1 MYIHYCS
8 YVHYFLD
15 GTSNTHTHTTIISH
29 TLIIM
34 LLFKVLRA
42 TRHPK
47 FERLGDDEFRY
58 DYSIVQIKGQ
68 STLPYISL
76 LRDESL
82 MDQTKHPYLRAM
94 GLGWTYV
101 DRPSRANWLHYVD
114 LSWVNNSV
122 CENAF
127 HSHKRID
134 KSQICTFEKGK
145 DSCAYDS
152 GGPLILWA
160 GNTTYNKDWLVGQVS
175 WGIGC
180 ANEHLP
186 GINSRISTVL
196 DWIDD
201 VVCSWSKNPPPDF
214 NCPQSNITT
223 PSAATDTGTD
233 TSTNDTTTKR
243 RFHFNIGGDSNSKT
257 TNNNKND
264 AITLPWLGR
273 ADYLLLPAYI
283 ISILLVWKRRRQ
295 FYQTIK

>member
-1 MYIHYCS
+1 
-8 YVHYFLD
+8 L
-15 GTSNTHTHTTIISH
+15 T
-29 TLIIM
+29 
-34 LLFKVLRA
+34 
-42 TRHPK
+42 
-47 FERLGDDEFRY
+47 
-58 DYSIVQIKGQ
+58 
-68 STLPYISL
+68 YISL

-82 MDQTKHPYLRAM
+82 LDPTKHPYLRAL

-114 LSWVNNSV
+114 LTWINNTV
-122 CENAF
+122 CEDAF
-127 HSHKRID
+127 HNHLDDHNNKLID
-134 KSQICTFEKGK
+134 KSQLCTFEKGK

-214 NCPQSNITT
+214 NCPQTNITT
-223 PSAATDTGTD
+223 PADTTDISG
-233 TSTNDTTTKR
+233 TNDTTTTPTKR
-243 RFHFNIGGDSNSKT
+243 RFRFNNGADGSKT
-257 TNNNKND
+257 TNNNKNET
-264 AITLPWLGR
+264 ITLPWLGR
-273 ADYLLLPAYI
+273 ADYILLPAYI
-283 ISILLVWKRRRQ
+283 ISVLLVWKRRRQ

>member
-1 MYIHYCS
+1 M
-8 YVHYFLD
+8 
-15 GTSNTHTHTTIISH
+15 T
-29 TLIIM
+29 
-34 LLFKVLRA
+34 
-42 TRHPK
+42 
-47 FERLGDDEFRY
+47 
-58 DYSIVQIKGQ
+58 
-68 STLPYISL
+68 YISL

-82 MDQTKHPYLRAM
+82 LDPTKHPYLRAL

-114 LSWVNNSV
+114 LTWINNTV
-122 CENAF
+122 CEDAF
-127 HSHKRID
+127 HNHLDDHNNKLID
-134 KSQICTFEKGK
+134 KSQLCTFEKGK

-214 NCPQSNITT
+214 NCPQTNITT
-223 PSAATDTGTD
+223 PAETTDISGI
-233 TSTNDTTTKR
+233 NDTTTTPTKR
-243 RFHFNIGGDSNSKT
+243 RFRFNNGADGSKT
-257 TNNNKND
+257 TNNNNKT
-264 AITLPWLGR
+264 ITLPWLGR
-273 ADYLLLPAYI
+273 ADYVLLPAYI
-283 ISILLVWKRRRQ
+283 ISVLLVWKRRRQ